1 MLGRAACGRGFEI
14 FRTRKN
20 TRSGG
25 VAGSDLL
32 LDLAPR
38 GAVGNIEIVASLQI
52 DPELRRCAEI
62 AREAHGR
69 VGRDRTPPKHD
80 IVDPRAWRL
89 DRVGEFVIFSSD
101 NDSKGVQETVKILQE
116 KLPSITLK
124 DFHEYGHF
132 TLGSM
137 KTDAFP
143 ELLEAII

>member
-1 MLGRAACGRGFEI
+1 MNMVLISSILG
-14 FRTRKN
+14 
-20 TRSGG
+20 
-25 VAGSDLL
+25 
-32 LDLAPR
+32 
-38 GAVGNIEIVASLQI
+38 I
-52 DPELRRCAEI
+52 DPSI
-62 AREAHGR
+62 
-69 VGRDRTPPKHD
+69 T
-80 IVDPRAWRL
+80 